1 MHIIHLHTYIHTY
14 IHIYIYIYIP
24 GTEIPGNLNTNTQ
37 RPNPEERATI
47 GLLANTERASQS
59 ERAPQNPT
67 SVFHS
72 SLPRP
77 PKIPDSDIVSMVN
90 YMQVLRS

>member
-14 IHIYIYIYIP
+14 IHIYTYIYIP

-47 GLLANTERASQS
+47 GLLANIVREPAN
-59 ERAPQNPT
+59 QNGLLKTQPPSSIHPCRGRPKSPT
-67 SVFHS
+67 
-72 SLPRP
+72 RT
-77 PKIPDSDIVSMVN
+77 
-90 YMQVLRS
+90 